1 MIQPAHTPVRTRA
14 CTAGRL
20 LCALFAGVM
29 LAVAGTARAEE
40 AAAFSAKIDG
50 DFLQRVWET
59 ADGLMPTYV
68 PAVAQTTDG
77 YVWLAVFDNV
87 VRFDG
92 VRAKPFSG
100 KTTPGVLPSPVRGD
114 FAHGDRA
121 GGLWMGTSD
130 GRLFTMSKSVW
141 REMLE
146 ADGWSPMRIIS
157 ASEAPDGRIVFCGNE
172 RIVVLTDGKLAEVK
186 PPPQRADVK
195 NPALRALFD
204 TTGRLH
210 AATTAGLWRRDDGKW
225 IALFQNETPKWAP
238 QGTVRAAGGGVWVA
252 GPQDIRHFDPSGVVV
267 RTVARPADFQSG
279 SVELLEDSRGNL
291 WAGGFR
297 DGLCIWM
304 ADGRLLRPEH
314 GREELRPQVN
324 CLLEDRE
331 HNVLVGTAGA
341 GLTRFQPQDFVIPLG
356 HLGSLAGSQI
366 NCVTEASPG
375 RILAGTEGNGLF
387 VIEGGEA
394 KRRIISTD
402 GNLGTRQRVTSLLN
416 LGDGTV
422 LAAAAGKGIFRVT
435 GDSAVQI
442 PCPAPLTDLV
452 RAMFRDSKGTVWL
465 GCEKGI
471 FTWRDE
477 KFSPIAEKDAHERV
491 WSIAEDAAGGMWFST
506 RAGLMRLRESGALER
521 VTIAGANASANILG
535 IARTSGGGVWVGVE
549 DGGLV
554 RLCDG
559 VQPLVLSR
567 EQGLPIASIT
577 AMLEDSGMLWLAGEK
592 GLVRLDLSSVEDF
605 ASAKHGRL
613 KLQLFDRGDGLSSD
627 IFRRSYQPVATRA
640 TDGRLWFATH
650 KGVASLDPHHFTTP
664 EREVPALIEEIHTE
678 RELIIITPQNRGNIV
693 IPART
698 KHMTVRCSMPTL
710 SKPDFTEIE
719 YRLDGLDDRWYST
732 GTERVIRLYDLAPGT
747 YRFLVR
753 GIGTDGR
760 PVEPP
765 DSVGI
770 TILPAYWQTQW
781 FRVLAIA
788 AGVIFVAAIARLGVR
803 RRLAQRELQLAQQE
817 ERARLENELQQ
828 MKRAEVIGRLAGG
841 IAHDFN
847 NILAA
852 ILGNAELARLEYGQN
867 KDLADM
873 LDSILSAGERAR
885 ELIVQILSYSRQRR
899 TEPVPL
905 DIAPA
910 LHESLKLLRSG
921 TPATVE
927 IVTEIPE
934 SLPLVLADATEV
946 HRILMNLGTNAV
958 QAMGP
963 GGGRVTI
970 TATETFGG
978 EDAHPEIPRGRRV
991 CLRVADNGAG
1001 VDDETLQRIF
1011 DPFFTTKELGKGS
1024 GLGLSVVKGIIESL
1038 NGVIVVESTPTAGTT
1053 FRVFFPI
1060 VNGSSVHRIAAPAGQ
1075 PVMSE
1080 RAERIFLVDD
1090 EPQVLSVGRRTLEG
1104 LGYEV
1109 TAHGSATAALTAFL
1123 ADAPR
1128 WDLVITDFAMPG
1140 MNGVEFARQIRTRR
1154 SDIPIILC
1162 TGFGGAVDAAAA
1174 KSIGIVQVINKP
1186 FGRQALS
1193 EAVAKALGKGTPAQG
1208 QA

>member
-1 MIQPAHTPVRTRA
+1 MIQPTHIPAGAPI

-20 LCALFAGVM
+20 LCILLATIFLAGPDVTR
-29 LAVAGTARAEE
+29 GEDET
-40 AAAFSAKIDG
+40 FSSKIDG
-50 DFLQRVWET
+50 DFIQRVWET

-68 PAVAQTTDG
+68 PAIAQTTDG

-100 KTTPGVLPSPVRGD
+100 KTLPGVLPSPVRGD
-114 FAHGDRA
+114 FAYGDRA
-121 GGLWMGTSD
+121 GRLWLGNTE
-130 GRLFTMSKSVW
+130 GRLFSMQKSIW
-141 REMLE
+141 REMGE
-146 ADGWSPMRIIS
+146 ADGWTPMRIVR
-157 ASEAPDGRIVFCGNE
+157 ASESPDGRIVFCGKDQL
-172 RIVVLTDGKLAEVK
+172 VVMLNGKFGKVS
-186 PPPQRADVK
+186 PPPQRESVK
-195 NPALRALFD
+195 NPALHGIFD
-204 TTGRLH
+204 ATGRLH
-210 AATTAGLWRRDDGKW
+210 AATSAGVWRRADEKW
-225 IALFQNETPKWAP
+225 NMIFQNEAP
-238 QGTVRAAGGGVWVA
+238 GWIPQCMVRAKDGGMWVA
-252 GPQDIRHFDPSGVVV
+252 GPKDIRHFDPAGVIL
-267 RTVARPADFQSG
+267 RTIARPADFQSG
-279 SVELLEDSRGNL
+279 SVEILEDSRGNL
-291 WAGGFR
+291 WAGGSR

-324 CLLEDRE
+324 CLMEDRE
-331 HNVLVGTAGA
+331 HNILVGTAGA
-341 GLTRFQPQDFVIPLG
+341 GLTRFKPQDFVTPLG

-366 NCVTEASPG
+366 NCVVEAAPG
-375 RILAGTEGNGLF
+375 RVLAGTEGNGLF

-394 KRRIISTD
+394 KRRIVSTE
-402 GNLGTRQRVTSLLN
+402 GNLGARQRVTSLLN

-422 LAAAAGKGIFRVT
+422 LAAAASKGFFLVT
-435 GDSAVQI
+435 GDSAAQI
-442 PCPAPLTDLV
+442 PCPVPVTDLV

-471 FTWRDE
+471 FTWRDG
-477 KFSPIAEKDAHERV
+477 KFSPVAEKAAPERV
-491 WSIAEDAAGGMWFST
+491 WSIAEDATGGMWFAT
-506 RAGLMRLRESGALER
+506 RAGLMRLRESGALES
-521 VTIAGANASANILG
+521 VKIEGVVASANILG
-535 IARTSGGGVWVGVE
+535 LARAAGGGVWGGVE
-549 DGGLV
+549 NSGLV
-554 RLCDG
+554 RLREG
-559 VQPLVLSR
+559 AAPLILGR
-567 EQGLPIASIT
+567 EQGMPIVSIA
-577 AMLEDSGMLWLAGEK
+577 AMVEDAGVLWLAGEK

-613 KLQLFDRGDGLSSD
+613 KLRLFNRGDGLASD
-627 IFRRSYQPVATRA
+627 IFRRSYQPVAARA

-650 KGVASLDPHHFTTP
+650 KGVASLDPHRFITP
-664 EREVPALIEEIHTE
+664 EREVPALIEEIRAE
-678 RELIIITPQNRGNIV
+678 RELVNVTPQNRGSIS

-698 KHMTVRCSMPTL
+698 KHITVRCSMPTL
-710 SKPDFTEIE
+710 TKPEFAELE
-719 YRLDGLDDRWYST
+719 YQLEGLDDRWYSS
-732 GTERVIRLYDLAPGT
+732 GTERVIRLYDLNPGT

-753 GIGTDGR
+753 GIGSDGR
-760 PVEPP
+760 PVEPA
-765 DSVGI
+765 DSVLM
-770 TILPAYWQTQW
+770 TVLPAFWQSEW
-781 FRVLAIA
+781 FRGLAVT
-788 AGVIFVAAIARLGVR
+788 AGVIVVAASARFGVR
-803 RRLAQRELQLAQQE
+803 RRLVLREIQLAQQE
-817 ERARLENELQQ
+817 ERAGLETELQQ
-828 MKRAEVIGRLAGG
+828 TKRAEVIGRLAGG

-852 ILGNAELARLEYGQN
+852 ILGNAELARIEYGQN
-867 KDLADM
+867 KDLAEM

-899 TEPVPL
+899 TEPLPL

-921 TPATVE
+921 SPATVE

-946 HRILMNLGTNAV
+946 QRILMNLGTNAV

-970 TATETFGG
+970 SATESFGG
-978 EDAHPEIPRGRRV
+978 EEAHPEIPRGRCI
-991 CLRVADNGAG
+991 CLRVEDNGAG
-1001 VDDETLQRIF
+1001 MDDQTLQRIF

-1038 NGVIVVESTPTAGTT
+1038 NGVIIVHSAPDSGTT

-1060 VNGSSVHRIAAPAGQ
+1060 VSGTSIRRIIAPAEK

-1123 ADAPR
+1123 AEPRR

-1140 MNGVEFARQIRTRR
+1140 LNGVELARQMRTRR
-1154 SDIPIILC
+1154 RDIPIILC

-1174 KSIGIVQVINKP
+1174 KSIGVVQVINKP
-1186 FGRQALS
+1186 FRRQDLS
-1193 EAVAKALGKGTPAQG
+1193 EAVATALGKAAPVSGKT
-1208 QA
+1208 

>member
-1 MIQPAHTPVRTRA
+1 
-14 CTAGRL
+14 
-20 LCALFAGVM
+20 
-29 LAVAGTARAEE
+29 
-40 AAAFSAKIDG
+40 
-50 DFLQRVWET
+50 
-59 ADGLMPTYV
+59 
-68 PAVAQTTDG
+68 
-77 YVWLAVFDNV
+77 
-87 VRFDG
+87 
-92 VRAKPFSG
+92 
-100 KTTPGVLPSPVRGD
+100 
-114 FAHGDRA
+114 
-121 GGLWMGTSD
+121 
-130 GRLFTMSKSVW
+130 
-141 REMLE
+141 
-146 ADGWSPMRIIS
+146 
-157 ASEAPDGRIVFCGNE
+157 
-172 RIVVLTDGKLAEVK
+172 
-186 PPPQRADVK
+186 
-195 NPALRALFD
+195 
-204 TTGRLH
+204 
-210 AATTAGLWRRDDGKW
+210 
-225 IALFQNETPKWAP
+225 
-238 QGTVRAAGGGVWVA
+238 
-252 GPQDIRHFDPSGVVV
+252 
-267 RTVARPADFQSG
+267 
-279 SVELLEDSRGNL
+279 
-291 WAGGFR
+291 
-297 DGLCIWM
+297 
-304 ADGRLLRPEH
+304 
-314 GREELRPQVN
+314 
-324 CLLEDRE
+324 
-331 HNVLVGTAGA
+331 
-341 GLTRFQPQDFVIPLG
+341 
-356 HLGSLAGSQI
+356 
-366 NCVTEASPG
+366 
-375 RILAGTEGNGLF
+375 
-387 VIEGGEA
+387 
-394 KRRIISTD
+394 
-402 GNLGTRQRVTSLLN
+402 
-416 LGDGTV
+416 
-422 LAAAAGKGIFRVT
+422 
-435 GDSAVQI
+435 
-442 PCPAPLTDLV
+442 
-452 RAMFRDSKGTVWL
+452 
-465 GCEKGI
+465 
-471 FTWRDE
+471 
-477 KFSPIAEKDAHERV
+477 
-491 WSIAEDAAGGMWFST
+491 
-506 RAGLMRLRESGALER
+506 
-521 VTIAGANASANILG
+521 
-535 IARTSGGGVWVGVE
+535 
-549 DGGLV
+549 
-554 RLCDG
+554 
-559 VQPLVLSR
+559 
-567 EQGLPIASIT
+567 
-577 AMLEDSGMLWLAGEK
+577 
-592 GLVRLDLSSVEDF
+592 VRLDLSSVEDF

-664 EREVPALIEEIHTE
+664 EREVPALIEEIHAE

-760 PVEPP
+760 PVEPA
-765 DSVGI
+765 DSVGM

-946 HRILMNLGTNAV
+946 HRILINLGTNAV

-970 TATETFGG
+970 SAIESFGG
-978 EDAHPEIPRGRRV
+978 EEAHPEIPRGRSV
-991 CLRVADNGAG
+991 CLRVEDNGAG
-1001 VDDETLQRIF
+1001 MDDRTLQRIF

-1038 NGVIVVESTPTAGTT
+1038 NGVIVVESTPDSGTT

-1060 VNGSSVHRIAAPAGQ
+1060 VSGSSVRRMVSPAAQ
-1075 PVMSE
+1075 PVMSD

-1109 TAHGSATAALTAFL
+1109 SAYGSATAALTAFL
-1123 ADAPR
+1123 AEPRR
-1128 WDLVITDFAMPG
+1128 WDIVITDFAMPG
-1140 MNGVEFARQIRTRR
+1140 LNGVELARQIRTRR
-1154 SDIPIILC
+1154 RDIPIILC

-1174 KSIGIVQVINKP
+1174 KAIGVVCVINKP
-1186 FGRQALS
+1186 FRRQELS
-1193 EAVAKALGKGTPAQG
+1193 EAVAKALGKGAPASSQV
-1208 QA
+1208 

>member
-1 MIQPAHTPVRTRA
+1 MTPPAHLPA
-14 CTAGRL
+14 CAAGRL
-20 LCALFAGVM
+20 LRALIAG
-29 LAVAGTARAEE
+29 LALATAGAARAEE
-40 AAAFSAKIDG
+40 TAAFSTAVDG

-68 PAVAQTTDG
+68 PAIAQTTDG

-121 GGLWMGTSD
+121 GALWMGNSD
-130 GRLFTMSKSVW
+130 GRLFTMSNSVW
-141 REMLE
+141 REMLA

-157 ASEAPDGRIVFCGNE
+157 ASEAADGRIVFCGKE
-172 RIVVLTDGKLAEVK
+172 RLVVLAGGKLTDVQ
-186 PPPQRADVK
+186 PPPQRPDVK
-195 NPALRALFD
+195 NAALRAIFD
-204 TTGRLH
+204 STGRLH
-210 AATTAGLWRRDDGKW
+210 AATTAGLWRHDGGKW
-225 IALFQNETPKWAP
+225 IALFQNESLKWAP
-238 QGTVRAAGGGVWVA
+238 QGAVRAAGGGLWVA
-252 GPQDIRHFDPSGVVV
+252 GPHDIRHFDPSGVVV
-267 RTVARPADFQSG
+267 RAIARPVDFQTG
-279 SVELLEDSRGNL
+279 SVEILEDSRGNL

-331 HNVLVGTAGA
+331 HNILVGTAGA
-341 GLTRFQPQDFVIPLG
+341 GLTRFKPQDFVIPLG
-356 HLGSLAGSQI
+356 RLGSLAGSQI
-366 NCVTEASPG
+366 DCVAAAGPG

-394 KRRIISTD
+394 KRRIVSTE

-422 LAAAAGKGIFRVT
+422 LAAAAGKGLFLVT
-435 GDSAVQI
+435 GDTATQFPS
-442 PCPAPLTDLV
+442 PRPTTELV

-465 GCEKGI
+465 GCENGI
-471 FTWRDE
+471 FTWRDG
-477 KFSPIAEKDAHERV
+477 KFSPIAEEAAPERV
-491 WSIAEDAAGGMWFST
+491 WSIAEDAAGGMWFGT

-521 VTIAGANASANILG
+521 VTITGVNASANILG
-535 IARTSGGGVWVGVE
+535 LARASGGGVWVGVE
-549 DGGLV
+549 NGGLV
-554 RLCDG
+554 RMRDG
-559 VQPLVLSR
+559 TPPLVISR
-567 EQGLPIASIT
+567 EQGLPIVSIA
-577 AMLEDSGMLWLAGEK
+577 AMIEDAGMLWLAGEK
-592 GLVRLDLSSVEDF
+592 GLVRLDLASVEEF
-605 ASAKHGRL
+605 AASKAARL
-613 KLQLFDRGDGLSSD
+613 RLRLFNRGDGLSSD
-627 IFRRSYQPVATRA
+627 IFRRSYQPVAARA
-640 TDGRLWFATH
+640 SDGRLWFATH
-650 KGVASLDPHHFTTP
+650 KGVASLDPQRLTTA
-664 EREVPALIEEIHTE
+664 EKEVPALIEEIRAE
-678 RELIIITPQNRGNIV
+678 RELITITPQNRDHIA

-698 KHMTVRCSMPTL
+698 KHMTVRCSMPSL
-710 SKPDFTEIE
+710 SKPEFTEME
-719 YRLDGLDDRWYST
+719 YRLEGLDDRWYST
-732 GTERVIRLYDLAPGT
+732 GTEHVIRLYDLAPGD

-753 GIGTDGR
+753 GIGSDGR
-760 PVEPP
+760 PVEPA
-765 DSVGI
+765 DSVGM
-770 TILPAYWQTQW
+770 TVLPAYWQTQW
-781 FRVLAIA
+781 FRALAIA

-817 ERARLENELQQ
+817 ERARLETELQQ
-828 MKRAEVIGRLAGG
+828 TKRAEVIGRLAGG

-852 ILGNAELARLEYGQN
+852 ILGNAELARLEYARNN
-867 KDLADM
+867 KDLAEM

-899 TEPVPL
+899 TEPMPL

-910 LHESLKLLRSG
+910 LNESLKLLRSG
-921 TPATVE
+921 SPATVE
-927 IVTEIPE
+927 IITQIPE

-946 HRILMNLGTNAV
+946 QRIFMNLGTNAV

-970 TATETFGG
+970 SASETFGD
-978 EDAHPEIPRGRRV
+978 EEAHPQIPRGRCV
-991 CLRVADNGAG
+991 CLRVEDNGAG
-1001 VDDETLQRIF
+1001 MDDQTLQRIF

-1038 NGVIVVESTPTAGTT
+1038 NGVIIVDSTPEAGTT
-1053 FRVFFPI
+1053 FRAFFPI
-1060 VNGSSVHRIAAPAGQ
+1060 VSGTSIRRIMAPAAQ

-1090 EPQVLSVGRRTLEG
+1090 EPQVLSVGRRTLEA

-1109 TAHGSATAALTAFL
+1109 TAHGSATAALTAFI
-1123 ADAPR
+1123 AEPRR

-1140 MNGVEFARQIRTRR
+1140 LNGVELARQIRTRR
-1154 SDIPIILC
+1154 RDIPIILC

-1174 KSIGIVQVINKP
+1174 KSIGVVQVINKP
-1186 FGRQALS
+1186 FRRQDLS
-1193 EAVAKALGKGTPAQG
+1193 EAVAKALGKAVPASSH
-1208 QA
+1208 A